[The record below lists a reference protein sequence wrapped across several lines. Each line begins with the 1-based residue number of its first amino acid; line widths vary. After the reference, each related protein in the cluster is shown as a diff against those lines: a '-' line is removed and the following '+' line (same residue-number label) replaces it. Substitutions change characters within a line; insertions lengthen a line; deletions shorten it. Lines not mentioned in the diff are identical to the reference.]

1 MIVLLLVPEN
11 DLSLEVPLNMG
22 DKTSRSHKQMTL
34 GWSGDTQLHPAVVLM
49 DGKQPFTEKVVLV

>member
-11 DLSLEVPLNMG
+11 ALSLEVSLNMG
-22 DKTSRSHKQMTL
+22 EKTSCSHQQMTL
-34 GWSGDTQLHPAVVLM
+34 GWSGDTQLHPAVVLT